1 MNFMGLPAIVLH
13 QPTTLCSVFP
23 HYSFC
28 SNVLDIFKL
37 CAHNS
42 SFSFSAKYFCFR
54 TVVFFCFFTVKK
66 KVSKAV
72 SLRDLYAPNRIFF
85 RNTASKIPG
94 RRQPCRGLLS
104 CLAGKSLVLE
114 CFAVLNGRFLFA
126 GTFRGRRNTG
136 CISRTMNFLRTKR
149 FFQNRANP

>member
-1 MNFMGLPAIVLH
+1 MSCTHRQLSAASFL
-13 QPTTLCSVFP
+13 TTLSAQT
-23 HYSFC
+23 HLTYS
-28 SNVLDIFKL
+28 NRVPIIAD
-37 CAHNS
+37 
-42 SFSFSAKYFCFR
+42 FCFP
-54 TVVFFCFFTVKK
+54 VKHFCFYNAVFSCFFAAKK
-66 KVSKAV
+66 KVSKEV

-85 RNTASKIPG
+85 RNTASKIHG

-104 CLAGKSLVLE
+104 CLAGKPLVLE

-126 GTFRGRRNTG
+126 GTFRGQRNTG

>member
-1 MNFMGLPAIVLH
+1 MSCTHRQLSAASFL
-13 QPTTLCSVFP
+13 TTLSAQT
-23 HYSFC
+23 HLTC
-28 SNVLDIFKL
+28 SNRVLIIADF
-37 CAHNS
+37 C
-42 SFSFSAKYFCFR
+42 FSVKHLCFR
-54 TVVFFCFFTVKK
+54 TVVFFCFFTAKK

-72 SLRDLYAPNRIFF
+72 SLRDLYAPNRICF
-85 RNTASKIPG
+85 RNTASKIHG